1 MNDQLNNHFC
11 LKTTLSQ
18 ERMET
23 TMFVLLGLPH
33 FLAMVYDNR
42 GGHLLKI
49 RIVIHA
55 LVIWNWKWE
64 ILVYSECF
72 LDHGYLNMTCHLSPN
87 IIKLFTFLK
96 KDDYIRY
103 GEWYFD
109 IRRQGKEIEKWH
121 SELYTM
127 FQLISIFLRNY
138 DALIFSQIFR

>member
-1 MNDQLNNHFC
+1 MDDWLNNHFC

-87 IIKLFTFLK
+87 IIKLFTLLK
-96 KDDYIRY
+96 KMTISDIV
-103 GEWYFD
+103 

-138 DALIFSQIFR
+138 DALLFSQIFR